1 MCVLVCTGFR
11 SRLQLP
17 TIKVDNSP
25 IVPSDKVKNLFDRHT
40 CMVMDRFVS
49 LKCKSA
55 SFQLHRLGKICQY
68 LDTTTAKKLVQ
79 ALVLCHL
86 DYCNSLLYNMP
97 DSQLGKLQIIQ
108 NSAARLITGTKK
120 YSPIT
125 PVLQQLHWLPVKSR
139 ISFKILLLTFQ
150 CLHNMAPSYLQELLN
165 KYTHLQEISDHH
177 RKIF

>member
-1 MCVLVCTGFR
+1 M
-11 SRLQLP
+11 
-17 TIKVDNSP
+17 
-25 IVPSDKVKNLFDRHT
+25 DKTHYSHPWEK
-40 CMVMDRFVS
+40 
-49 LKCKSA
+49 
-55 SFQLHRLGKICQY
+55 
-68 LDTTTAKKLVQ
+68 
-79 ALVLCHL
+79 LVLCHL

-165 KYTHLQEISDHH
+165 KYTPTRNLRSSQKNLLECPVLGTRFYGERTFSFGGPLLWNAVPLHLKE
-177 RKIF
+177 